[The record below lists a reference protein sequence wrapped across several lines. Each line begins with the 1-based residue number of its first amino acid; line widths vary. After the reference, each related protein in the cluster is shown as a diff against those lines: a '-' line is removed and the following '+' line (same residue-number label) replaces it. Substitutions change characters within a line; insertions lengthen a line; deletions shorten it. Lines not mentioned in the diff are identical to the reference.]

1 MPASRPIKIRVLM
14 NEDATAERLQK
25 VLAGLGLGS
34 RREIEDWIRAGRVT
48 VNGRPAELGM
58 RAAPNDELAIDGR
71 PVRRQAAIANT
82 ETTVLGYHKPV
93 GEVTTR
99 KDPAGRPTVFDRL
112 PTPPSGRWIVV
123 GRLDVNT
130 SGLLLFTTDGEL
142 AHRLMHPSSEVE
154 REYLVRVRHQPDAAT
169 LARLEQGVQLEDGW
183 ARFDRIAAERT
194 TDGHAWFRVVLHEG
208 RNREVR
214 RLWMAVGYEV
224 SRLIRLRY
232 GPVELPR
239 DLRPGE
245 ARLLPS
251 ALVAQLSETC
261 RAAALLHPAP
271 T

>member
-1 MPASRPIKIRVLM
+1 M
-14 NEDATAERLQK
+14 NDDTTAERLQK
-25 VLAGLGLGS
+25 VLAELGLGS
-34 RREIEDWIRAGRVT
+34 RREIEAWIRAGRVT
-48 VNGRPAELGM
+48 VNGQLAELGA
-58 RAAPNDELAIDGR
+58 RAGPEDAITIDGR
-71 PVRRQAAIANT
+71 AVQRAVSSALR
-82 ETTVLGYHKPV
+82 ETIVLGYHKPV

-112 PTPPSGRWIVV
+112 PAPPSGRWIVV

-154 REYLVRVRHQPDAAT
+154 REYLVRVRHQPDAAA
-169 LARLEQGVQLEDGW
+169 LARLQQGVQLEDGW
-183 ARFDRIAAERT
+183 ARFDRLTAERS

-214 RLWMAVGYEV
+214 RLWMEEGHEV

-245 ARLLPS
+245 ARLLPQV
-251 ALVAQLSETC
+251 LVQQLSETC
-261 RAAALLHPAP
+261 RAAALPHLAP

>member
-1 MPASRPIKIRVLM
+1 MRERM
-14 NEDATAERLQK
+14 NEETTAERLQK
-25 VLAGLGLGS
+25 LLAGLGLGS
-34 RREIEDWIRAGRVT
+34 RREIEDWIRAGRVS
-48 VNGRPAELGM
+48 VNGRVAELGM
-58 RAAPNDELAIDGR
+58 RATASDDIAIDGR
-71 PVRRQAAIANT
+71 SVRGAAVRAAAYT
-82 ETTVLGYHKPV
+82 VVLGYHKPV

-112 PTPPSGRWIVV
+112 PAAPAGRWIVV

-154 REYLVRVRHQPDAAT
+154 REYLVRVRHQPDDAT
-169 LARLEQGVQLEDGW
+169 LSRLQRGVELEDGW
-183 ARFDRIAAERT
+183 ARFDRITPERT

-214 RLWMAVGYEV
+214 RLWMAVGHEV

-245 ARLLPS
+245 ARLLPEL
-251 ALVAQLSETC
+251 LVRQLSETC
-261 RAAALLHPAP
+261 RAEVLPHPAP